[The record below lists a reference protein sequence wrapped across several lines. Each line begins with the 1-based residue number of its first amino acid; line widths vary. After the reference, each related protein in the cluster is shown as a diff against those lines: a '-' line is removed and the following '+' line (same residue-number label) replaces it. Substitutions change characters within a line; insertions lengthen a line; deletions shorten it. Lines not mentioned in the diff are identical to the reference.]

1 MSVGGPQSNGS
12 NGDGAAASGAAIPA
26 PDRTDGQRLDHHGRP
41 VPDHYKWIAL
51 SNTTLGVLIATIN
64 ASILL
69 ISLPDI
75 FKGIDI
81 NPLLPS
87 NTNYLLW
94 LILGFL
100 VVTAVLVVSLGR
112 LGDIYGRAKTY
123 NLGFAVFTMFSI
135 LLSVTWMKGSGGAL
149 WLIIM
154 RALQGVGGAMLF
166 ANSSAIITDAFP
178 ANQRGMALGING
190 WPRSRAPRSAW
201 SSVACSPT
209 FPSASRRRSTG
220 GATPPSRSGWSRS

>member
-1 MSVGGPQSNGS
+1 MP
-12 NGDGAAASGAAIPA
+12 P
-26 PDRTDGQRLDHHGRP
+26 
-41 VPDHYKWIAL
+41 HYKWLAL

-69 ISLPDI
+69 ISLPNI

-123 NLGFAVFTMFSI
+123 NLGFAVFTFFSI
-135 LLSVTWMKGSGGAL
+135 LLSVTWMKGSSGAL

-178 ANQRGMALGING
+178 GQPARPRARHQRGGGGGGLLDRARARRRPRPGGVAGRVPGLGPVRPFRDDLG
-190 WPRSRAPRSAW
+190 VRQAPRSVRAQ
-201 SSVACSPT
+201 AGQDRL
-209 FPSASRRRSTG
+209 AGQRHLR
-220 GATPPSRSGWSRS
+220 RSGWSR